1 MKTINHKFL
10 LVFVSVLLL
19 FPASIN
25 KLSAQK
31 LVKIGEAEIS
41 VQSPISIKK
50 VEEPAQT
57 EKKSRFPRSFDES
70 YIGFGTALPMDRD
83 QFLPMH
89 YGKINSFEIGT
100 KYFYRPGKHYAIGTF
115 AQYSFYNYRLKGAAA
130 NETFFPDVPG
140 TVKKEHF
147 RTDNIGT
154 GIINRFYFF
163 PGANKP
169 VKLDLGGY
177 VDFSFSKRYNVKT
190 RENSKMKKH
199 KYRDGDMFNPVQC
212 GLYGALS
219 KGSYSVYVRY
229 RLTNLFN
236 PNLVDMELPQLSM
249 GVQISL

>member
-1 MKTINHKFL
+1 MKTIKHKFL
-10 LVFVSVLLL
+10 FLLVSALILIPSSF
-19 FPASIN
+19 N
-25 KLSAQK
+25 KLSAQTV
-31 LVKIGEAEIS
+31 VKIGEAEIS

-50 VEEPAQT
+50 VEEPV
-57 EKKSRFPRSFDES
+57 KPGIKSRFPRSFDES
-70 YIGFGTALPMDRD
+70 YIGFGTALPVDRD

-89 YGKINSFEIGT
+89 YGRINSFELGT

-115 AQYSFYNYRLKGAAA
+115 AQYTFYNYRLKGAAA
-130 NETFFPDVPG
+130 NETFVPDVPG
-140 TVKKEHF
+140 DVKKEYF

-154 GIINRFYFF
+154 GLVNRFYFF
-163 PGANKP
+163 PGSRKP

-190 RENSKMKKH
+190 RENGKLKKH
-199 KYRDGDMFNPVQC
+199 KYRDGEMFNPVQC

-236 PNLVDMELPQLSM
+236 PNLVEMELPQLSM